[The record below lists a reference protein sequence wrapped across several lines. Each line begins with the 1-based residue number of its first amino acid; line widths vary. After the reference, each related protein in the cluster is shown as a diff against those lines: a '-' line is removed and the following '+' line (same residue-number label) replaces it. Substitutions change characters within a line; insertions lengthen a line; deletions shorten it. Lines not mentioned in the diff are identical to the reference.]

1 MLISSIFPS
10 KYIQGRGAILCLHE
24 ESAILGN
31 NPMVIISGSANKM
44 FGDVIRMNLSAGGSF
59 SFELFGGECSPS
71 EINKLVA
78 KAKQD
83 KNDVIIGIGGG
94 KSLDTAKAV
103 AYQLNKP
110 VITVPS
116 LASTDAPCSALAV
129 IYNEDGSFNKYL
141 VLPQN
146 PNVVIVD
153 SEIIAKAPARFL
165 VAGMGDA
172 LATWFEA
179 ESCKIKNATNMTG
192 KVGTMSAYALA
203 KLCYETLLEYGYIAL
218 KSCEANVLTPALEN
232 IIEAN
237 TLLSGVGFESG
248 GLGAS
253 HAIHNGFTT
262 LEETHSYYH
271 GEKVAF
277 GTLASLFITKK
288 SKEKIEE
295 VYQFCESIGL
305 PTTLDGIGLKEI
317 SDDKLMEVAK
327 AACVEGETIHN
338 EPCEIN
344 PEIVFAALKTADL
357 YGKNRITKNKS
368 S

>member
-10 KYIQGRGAILCLHE
+10 RYIQGRGAILCLQE

-31 NPMVIISGSANKM
+31 NPMVIISRSANKL
-44 FGDVIRMNLSAGGSF
+44 FGDIVRMNLSAGGSF
-59 SFELFGGECSPS
+59 SFELFGGECSLT
-71 EINKLVA
+71 EINKLVT

-83 KNDVIIGIGGG
+83 KNNVIIGIGGG

-103 AYQLNKP
+103 AYELKKP
-110 VITVPS
+110 VISVPS

-129 IYNEDGSFNKYL
+129 IYNEDGSFHKYL

-153 SEIIAKAPARFL
+153 SEIIAQAPVRFL
-165 VAGMGDA
+165 VSGMGDA

-218 KSCEANVLTPALEN
+218 KSCEAKVLTPALET

-237 TLLSGVGFESG
+237 TLLSGIGFESG

-253 HAIHNGFTT
+253 HAIHNGLTI
-262 LEETHSYYH
+262 LEDTHSYYH
-271 GEKVAF
+271 GEKVTF
-277 GTLASLFITKK
+277 GVLASLFITKK
-288 SKEKIEE
+288 PKEKINE
-295 VYQFCESIGL
+295 VYHFCESIGL
-305 PTTLDGIGLKEI
+305 PTTLEGIGLKAVA
-317 SDDKLMEVAK
+317 DDRLMEVAK
-327 AACVEGETIHN
+327 AACAEGETIYN

-344 PEIVFAALKTADL
+344 PEIVFAALKTANL
-357 YGKNRITKNKS
+357 YGKSRMKLV
-368 S
+368 